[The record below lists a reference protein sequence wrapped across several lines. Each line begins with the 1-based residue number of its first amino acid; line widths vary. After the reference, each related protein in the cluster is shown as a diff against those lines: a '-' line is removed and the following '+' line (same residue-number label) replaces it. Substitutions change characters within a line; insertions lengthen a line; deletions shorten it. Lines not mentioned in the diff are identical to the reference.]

1 MKSKAGRAYGKRR
14 IFERHRHRYEF
25 NNDYRNRLTKK
36 GLQLVGL
43 SPDKKLVE
51 VIELRD
57 HPYFIGT
64 QFHPEFQSR
73 PLHPHPLF
81 DGFVKAAKKHAK

>member
-1 MKSKAGRAYGKRR
+1 MTFDIITLFPDMFKGPFDESIIKRA
-14 IFERHRHRYEF
+14 
-25 NNDYRNRLTKK
+25 
-36 GLQLVGL
+36 Q
-43 SPDKKLVE
+43 DKKLVE